1 MLIQEENRG
10 FLIATRLCKT
20 MDVSLSDGIFAGRL
34 LEWVAE
40 AGSLFA
46 MRLAETSH
54 HMALYRIDNL
64 RITKPVRVGTLLDFY
79 ADEIT
84 YGNTSVSFKVKGYF
98 QSGTEFLTLECTYV
112 QLAENGEKIPLKVK
126 NN

>member
-1 MLIQEENRG
+1 MLLQQDEKGI
-10 FLIATRLCKT
+10 LIANRLCKT
-20 MDVSLSDGIFAGRL
+20 MDVSLSNGLFAGRL

-40 AGSLFA
+40 AGSLFS

-64 RITKPVRVGTLLDFY
+64 RITKPVRVGTMLDFY
-79 ADEIT
+79 ADQIT
-84 YGNTSVSFKVKGYF
+84 YGTTSVSFRIKGYF

-112 QLAENGEKIPLKVK
+112 QLAENGEKIPLKIK
-126 NN
+126 H